1 MGAKNKRLQNIKI
14 KGEMM
19 AECDS
24 SSEQQSRFECMKCYE
39 KITDGVQDIETTKV
53 EKKKI
58 GRKELIRRTKIDSLL
73 EIYND
78 LNTIKWTG
86 ADEAWDNAIEAVR
99 KDLFS
104 KIKKSLRKTDKI
116 DLEQPVTIYY
126 TDK

>member
-1 MGAKNKRLQNIKI
+1 
-14 KGEMM
+14 M

-24 SSEQQSRFECMKCYE
+24 SSERQSGFECMRRYE
-39 KITDGVQDIETTKV
+39 KITDCVQGIETTKV

-58 GRKELIRRTKIDSLL
+58 SRKELIRRTKIDSLL

-78 LNTIKWTG
+78 LNTIKWAG
-86 ADEAWDNAIEAVR
+86 ADETWDNAIEAVR
-99 KDLFS
+99 KDMFS

-126 TDK
+126 TNK